1 MKVNEMRQLS
11 SEELGARVSDWQEE
25 LFRAKCT
32 KVIGQLTDTTRI
44 RIMRHQI
51 ARAMTIINEMK
62 RNAPNE
68 A

>member
-1 MKVNEMRQLS
+1 MKINEMRQLS
-11 SEELGARVSDWQEE
+11 SEELGARVADWQEE

-62 RNAPNE
+62 RNAPDE

>member
-11 SEELGARVSDWQEE
+11 SEELGARVADWQEE

-32 KVIGQLTDTTRI
+32 KVMGQLTDTTRI

-51 ARAMTIINEMK
+51 ARAMTIINEIK
-62 RNAPNE
+62 RNAPDE